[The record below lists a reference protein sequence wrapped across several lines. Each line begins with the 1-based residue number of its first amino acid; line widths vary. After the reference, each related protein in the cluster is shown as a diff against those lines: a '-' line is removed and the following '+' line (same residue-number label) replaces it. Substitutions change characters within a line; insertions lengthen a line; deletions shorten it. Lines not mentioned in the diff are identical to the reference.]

1 MMRKNTK
8 TALQAKS
15 KIKHVVYDRFSTFA
29 ADDGNGTL
37 GALETIN
44 CTTVDGALKAGLGM
58 TPFYTYNEELF
69 PYEKNEPKVY
79 FSKQDPS
86 TSVIH
91 MSVITQNGI
100 GYYLDE
106 EESLT
111 IEYKRYMQ
119 QMQAFESFLEDGS
132 NILIVVGGGGLFKYE
147 KGVEKRSDVRNIRK
161 GVLFNNR
168 LYLMQ
173 NVHTFLYSDVC
184 DYFNFDA
191 TSDDSGSINLPF
203 NMTDVKAMVEFN
215 GNIYVFYEFDIVEIK
230 IAGSSREFK
239 VSKIFYGG
247 GRICNDAVGKF
258 GDKLCILAEDGVYFF
273 DGKTTKKVFEKLNI
287 KPMQHS
293 LFFGHATCAGK
304 YLLRYQDQDGVDKS
318 VVLYPDGEYGY
329 YTTCFKGLGRYR
341 GRVFCVYNNLL
352 YIIEENVSM
361 PSGEFRYFHS
371 VEQDFGVKGKK
382 TLKSLHFEGEGALAV
397 DIYADGER
405 KIYKTYLSFE
415 DGKAVLNLNMRGEKF
430 VVRFWVFTNS
440 SIRKMTAE
448 VEYLE

>member
-119 QMQAFESFLEDGS
+119 QMQAFESFLEDG
-132 NILIVVGGGGLFKYE
+132 
-147 KGVEKRSDVRNIRK
+147 
-161 GVLFNNR
+161 
-168 LYLMQ
+168 
-173 NVHTFLYSDVC
+173 
-184 DYFNFDA
+184 
-191 TSDDSGSINLPF
+191 
-203 NMTDVKAMVEFN
+203 
-215 GNIYVFYEFDIVEIK
+215 
-230 IAGSSREFK
+230 
-239 VSKIFYGG
+239 
-247 GRICNDAVGKF
+247 
-258 GDKLCILAEDGVYFF
+258 
-273 DGKTTKKVFEKLNI
+273 
-287 KPMQHS
+287 
-293 LFFGHATCAGK
+293 
-304 YLLRYQDQDGVDKS
+304 
-318 VVLYPDGEYGY
+318 
-329 YTTCFKGLGRYR
+329 
-341 GRVFCVYNNLL
+341 
-352 YIIEENVSM
+352 
-361 PSGEFRYFHS
+361 
-371 VEQDFGVKGKK
+371 
-382 TLKSLHFEGEGALAV
+382 
-397 DIYADGER
+397 
-405 KIYKTYLSFE
+405 
-415 DGKAVLNLNMRGEKF
+415 
-430 VVRFWVFTNS
+430 
-440 SIRKMTAE
+440 
-448 VEYLE
+448 